1 MIKGNGLHWD
11 CDGRNP
17 NHSVQKSVV
26 NLSMI
31 QAGTDI
37 QGSENCFQSPSLSGQ
52 QTGNKPLPFTH
63 IKLKM
68 CS

>member
-37 QGSENCFQSPSLSGQ
+37 QGSENCFQSPS
-52 QTGNKPLPFTH
+52 TFRTTDWK
-63 IKLKM
+63 
-68 CS
+68 